1 MGHEV
6 AGVALDGAEAV
17 ERIYE
22 VQPDMVL
29 LDLNML
35 EKDGIAVIREA
46 CLDRMIP
53 VIITGHYSEL
63 LMNRADIPCVY
74 GYLMKP
80 TSEEQVQAA
89 IRIAWSRQEEHL
101 ANQRETQEYKVA
113 LEDRKYIDRAKSILM
128 DEFGLKEAEAM
139 MRLRKMARDRKI
151 KLGDVESEP
160 VSVSL
165 RKRTNADKA

>member
-1 MGHEV
+1 MRPFILRSLSRYAEKIGHEV
-6 AGVALDGAEAV
+6 AGVALDGAETV

-29 LDLNML
+29 LDLNMP

-74 GYLMKP
+74 VYLMKP
-80 TSEEQVQAA
+80 TSEAQVQAA
-89 IRIAWSRQEEHL
+89 MRRHYLRPSCTACMCALQSAIAGKPSLSASVKMESAASR
-101 ANQRETQEYKVA
+101 R
-113 LEDRKYIDRAKSILM
+113 S
-128 DEFGLKEAEAM
+128 F
-139 MRLRKMARDRKI
+139 
-151 KLGDVESEP
+151 S
-160 VSVSL
+160 
-165 RKRTNADKA
+165 

>member
-1 MGHEV
+1 MRPFILRSLSRYAEKMGHEV

-29 LDLNML
+29 LDLNMP

-74 GYLMKP
+74 GYLMRP
-80 TSEEQVQAA
+80 TSETQVQAA
-89 IRIAWSRQEEHL
+89 
-101 ANQRETQEYKVA
+101 
-113 LEDRKYIDRAKSILM
+113 
-128 DEFGLKEAEAM
+128 
-139 MRLRKMARDRKI
+139 MR
-151 KLGDVESEP
+151 
-160 VSVSL
+160 
-165 RKRTNADKA
+165 RTK

>member
-1 MGHEV
+1 MEKLRFVIAEDEAIILRSLSRYVEKMGHEV

-17 ERIYE
+17 ERICE

-29 LDLNML
+29 LDLNMP

-80 TSEEQVQAA
+80 TSEAQVQAA
-89 IRIAWSRQEEHL
+89 
-101 ANQRETQEYKVA
+101 
-113 LEDRKYIDRAKSILM
+113 
-128 DEFGLKEAEAM
+128 
-139 MRLRKMARDRKI
+139 MR
-151 KLGDVESEP
+151 
-160 VSVSL
+160 
-165 RKRTNADKA
+165 RTK

>member
-1 MGHEV
+1 MRPFILRSLSRYAEKMGHEV

-29 LDLNML
+29 LDLNMP

-53 VIITGHYSEL
+53 VIIIITGHYSEL

-80 TSEEQVQAA
+80 TSEAQVQAA
-89 IRIAWSRQEEHL
+89 
-101 ANQRETQEYKVA
+101 
-113 LEDRKYIDRAKSILM
+113 
-128 DEFGLKEAEAM
+128 
-139 MRLRKMARDRKI
+139 MR
-151 KLGDVESEP
+151 
-160 VSVSL
+160 
-165 RKRTNADKA
+165 RTK